1 MREDEHAL
9 AEDLLWG
16 AGEIALELFGEE
28 ADEEKLKKQKRK
40 VYHLH
45 EAGLLPTWRHEPKG
59 PDGPKGPLL
68 ARRSDLRRTFAG
80 PPVDPEQ
87 AA

>member
-1 MREDEHAL
+1 MRGEDL

-16 AGEIALELFGEE
+16 AAAIARELFGR
-28 ADEEKLKKQKRK
+28 ANAAAKRK

-45 EAGLLPTWRHEPKG
+45 EVGQLPTWRHEG
-59 PDGPKGPLL
+59 TDGKKGPLL
-68 ARRSDLRRTFAG
+68 ARRSDLQRIFAR
-80 PPVDPEQ
+80 PRAATDPSNE

>member
-1 MREDEHAL
+1 MREDAEEAL

-16 AGEIALELFGEE
+16 AGAIARELFGKATTEN
-28 ADEEKLKKQKRK
+28 KRR

-45 EAGLLPTWRHEPKG
+45 ETGQLPTWRHESSDEKK
-59 PDGPKGPLL
+59 KGPLL
-68 ARRSDLRRTFAG
+68 ARRSVLRRTFAG
-80 PPVDPEQ
+80 PHKRDEIT